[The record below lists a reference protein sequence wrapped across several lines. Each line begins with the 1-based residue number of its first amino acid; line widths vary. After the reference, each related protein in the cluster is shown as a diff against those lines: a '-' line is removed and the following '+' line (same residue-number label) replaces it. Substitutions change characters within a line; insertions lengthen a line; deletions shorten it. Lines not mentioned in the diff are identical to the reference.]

1 LGVCRDAS
9 SLTQENFLLE
19 KLNEEMLGRFTH
31 PIPQL
36 RIIIIIVIIISL
48 YYDVTV
54 MKALTISSIFIS
66 LSGEEINCEM

>member
-1 LGVCRDAS
+1 
-9 SLTQENFLLE
+9 
-19 KLNEEMLGRFTH
+19 MLGRFTH

-36 RIIIIIVIIISL
+36 RIIIIIIIITSL

-54 MKALTISSIFIS
+54 LKALTISSIFIS